1 MKNDTLLKIAGK
13 SILKNKMRT
22 LLTMLGVIIGVGAVS
37 VLAAVGTGAKSQIQ
51 AQIQNLGTNLIVITP
66 GSTSQ
71 GGVSQGAQS
80 FNRLSLDDV
89 EALEGQS
96 FLLAGVSPIITSRAQ
111 IVGGA
116 GNWVTSA
123 DGVDVDYTAIRD
135 WPLTSGSFFG
145 GDDLASNRKVVV
157 LGSTV
162 SEALFPYEDPVGR
175 EIRIRDVPFTVIG
188 VLAPKGQTASGRDL
202 DDVVLVPFTTAQTRL
217 SGRQFIPQ
225 ILASTYN
232 PEDIPGAQEEIRGIL
247 RDAHGLARNE
257 ADDFEV
263 RNQSELTDTASETAR
278 IMTLLLS
285 AIAGISLVVGGIGIM
300 IGYGADPGDRPSA
313 GPGGP
318 GVRRPHPVPGG
329 GGGHEPGRGG
339 GGGGAGV
346 CGQRDRESRH
356 GLEHHDLP
364 TDRAPGPGVRRWGR
378 GVLRVLSGPAGG
390 GTGSHRGAPVRV
402 TEGLAMV
409 GMWTEYSGW
418 VGDVGRRGQGITEG
432 HRRRAPGK
440 RKPRGPGD

>member
-1 MKNDTLLKIAGK
+1 MKNDALLKMAGK

-22 LLTMLGVIIGVGAVS
+22 LLTMLGVIIGVAAVS
-37 VLAAVGTGAKSQIQ
+37 VLAAVGTGARSQIEE
-51 AQIQNLGTNLIVITP
+51 QIQNLGTNLIVITP

-89 EALEGQS
+89 DALEGQS
-96 FLLAGVSPIITSRAQ
+96 FLLAGVSPIISSRTR
-111 IVGGA
+111 IVGGS

-123 DGVDVDYTAIRD
+123 DGVDVDYLTIRD
-135 WPLTSGSFFG
+135 WSLTDGSFFG
-145 GDDLASNRKVVV
+145 DEDLASNRKVVI

-162 SEALFPYEDPVGR
+162 AGALFPYGDPVGQ
-175 EIRIRDVPFTVIG
+175 EIRLRDVPFTIIG

-202 DDVVLVPFTTAQTRL
+202 DDVVLVPYTTAQTRL

-232 PEDIPGAQEEIRGIL
+232 SEDIPAAQEEIRGIL

-278 IMTLLLS
+278 VMTLLLS

-300 IGYGADPGDRPSA
+300 NIMLVSVTERTREIGLRLSLGA
-313 GPGGP
+313 
-318 GVRRPHPVPGG
+318 
-329 GGGHEPGRGG
+329 RGS
-339 GGGGAGV
+339 
-346 CGQRDRESRH
+346 D
-356 GLEHHDLP
+356 
-364 TDRAPGPGVRRWGR
+364 
-378 GVLRVLSGPAGG
+378 VLTQFLVEAVVMSLAGG
-390 GTGSHRGAPVRV
+390 LVGVALGFAGSEIVRAVTGWNTMISPQIVL
-402 TEGLAMV
+402 LALGFAGGV
-409 GMWTEYSGW
+409 GVFFGFYPA
-418 VGDVGRRGQGITEG
+418 
-432 HRRRAPGK
+432 RRAAALDPIEAL
-440 RKPRGPGD
+440 RYE

>member
-22 LLTMLGVIIGVGAVS
+22 LLTMLGVIIGVGAMS
-37 VLAAVGTGAKSQIQ
+37 VLAAVGTGARSQIEE
-51 AQIQNLGTNLIVITP
+51 QIQNLGTNLIVITP

-80 FNRLSLDDV
+80 FNRLTLDDV
-89 EALEGQS
+89 QALEGQA

-123 DGVDVDYTAIRD
+123 DGVDVDYTTIRD

-162 SEALFPYEDPVGR
+162 AEALFPFEDPAGR

-202 DDVVLVPFTTAQTRL
+202 DDVVLVPYTTAQTRL

-225 ILASTYN
+225 ILASTYT
-232 PEDIPGAQEEIRGIL
+232 PEDIPAAQEEIRGIL

-300 IGYGADPGDRPSA
+300 NIMLVSVTERTREIGLRLALGA
-313 GPGGP
+313 
-318 GVRRPHPVPGG
+318 
-329 GGGHEPGRGG
+329 RGS
-339 GGGGAGV
+339 
-346 CGQRDRESRH
+346 D
-356 GLEHHDLP
+356 
-364 TDRAPGPGVRRWGR
+364 
-378 GVLRVLSGPAGG
+378 VLTQFLVEAVVMSLAGG
-390 GTGSHRGAPVRV
+390 VVGVALGFTGSEIVRAV
-402 TEGLAMV
+402 TGWNTMISPQIVLLALGFAGGV
-409 GMWTEYSGW
+409 GVFFGFYPA
-418 VGDVGRRGQGITEG
+418 
-432 HRRRAPGK
+432 RRAAALDPIEAL
-440 RKPRGPGD
+440 RYE